1 MKELATKATKFVLQG
16 LWLLAISPV
25 VIPAALISFL
35 VSRGEMD
42 VGGGM
47 AFGITFAVS
56 AAAITALYIGVG
68 IGYLV

>member
-1 MKELATKATKFVLQG
+1 MKALAIKATKFVLQG

-35 VSRGEMD
+35 VSKGEMD
-42 VGGGM
+42 VGGGL
-47 AFGITFAVS
+47 AFGVTFAVS